1 MRAFPAAALIAF
13 VGTTLV
19 YSPALA
25 QECDSFRWGS
35 VGYMQMC
42 IECLRL
48 LTYCIVGYVLPCWCD
63 GSSAFVDVDA
73 LGSRPSRKA
82 LYAEPSTTNGAQ
94 GFTDLSM
101 GLDPGTW
108 ALAQCF
114 SSSWHR
120 FCSAPERRGD
130 SGGAPA
136 CLRCQQQARDLQS
149 ATCFTRSASSL
160 CCAITA
166 IQEESRP
173 VQACL
178 TSAAAPVLLVQ
189 SLDAADQAHYGH
201 DDAERDTHD
210 GSATGRDVAVVLY
223 EASARF
229 GTRLHDEAPAEY
241 VQALQ
246 THLGNYA
253 EPSGC
258 QVRKLGS
265 FRAVGASVQA
275 LNGGAGADTGQLHAS
290 LRAGHWGAGVTPET
304 LQKELAQ
311 RQGGQAMV
319 PGPLGSEAAFFVVPA
334 LAQSPMLLRAGWNAL
349 QQCIQQRT
357 CVDCH
362 H

>member
-1 MRAFPAAALIAF
+1 MREFPASALIAL

-25 QECDSFRWGS
+25 QECDSFRWGN

-48 LTYCIVGYVLPCWCD
+48 LTYCVIGYVLPCWCD
-63 GSSAFVDVDA
+63 GGSAFVDVDA

-82 LYAEPSTTNGAQ
+82 LYAAPSTTNGAQ

-108 ALAQCF
+108 ALTQCF

-120 FCSAPERRGD
+120 FCSASERSSD
-130 SGGAPA
+130 LGGAPA

-149 ATCFTRSASSL
+149 ATCLTRSALSL

-166 IQEESRP
+166 IQEDVRP

-189 SLDAADQAHYGH
+189 SLDAAVQTHCGH
-201 DDAERDTHD
+201 DAERDTRD
-210 GSATGRDVAVVLY
+210 SSTTGRDVAAVLY
-223 EASARF
+223 EPSARF
-229 GTRLHDEAPAEY
+229 GTRLHDEASAEY

-246 THLGNYA
+246 THLGDHV
-253 EPSGC
+253 EPNGC

-265 FRAVGASVQA
+265 FRAVRAPVQA
-275 LNGGAGADTGQLHAS
+275 LHGGAGAATGQLHAS
-290 LRAGHWGAGVTPET
+290 LRAGHWGATVTPET